1 MNKFFNA
8 LLVLTV
14 LVSGFVLYSLEHAT
28 RGIEREIAG
37 IHRAIAAERESIKL
51 LNAEWSSLTRPDRL
65 QRLAEQH
72 LKLQTLRA
80 QQIVKLEELAL
91 KVPPEPIIKLEEQD
105 KDPIGD
111 ILGKMQQ

>member
-28 RGIEREIAG
+28 RSIEREIAG

-51 LNAEWSSLTRPDRL
+51 LNAEWSSLTRPADL
-65 QRLAEQH
+65 ERLARQH
-72 LKLQTLRA
+72 LGLENPSA
-80 QQIVKLEELAL
+80 SQIVRLDELGQ
-91 KVPPEPIIKLEEQD
+91 KVPAEPPVRLVEEGT
-105 KDPIGD
+105 DPITG
-111 ILGKMQQ
+111 ILEQVQ